1 MNDEEYEDFKN
12 YTLNI
17 KGLDCLDEK
26 MLGMLIDSL
35 VEFYI
40 DKYGIDSLAD
50 SEPEK
55 PDFQVE
61 NLNIANDYLKKFKLQ

>member
-1 MNDEEYEDFKN
+1 
-12 YTLNI
+12 
-17 KGLDCLDEK
+17 
-26 MLGMLIDSL
+26 MLIDSL